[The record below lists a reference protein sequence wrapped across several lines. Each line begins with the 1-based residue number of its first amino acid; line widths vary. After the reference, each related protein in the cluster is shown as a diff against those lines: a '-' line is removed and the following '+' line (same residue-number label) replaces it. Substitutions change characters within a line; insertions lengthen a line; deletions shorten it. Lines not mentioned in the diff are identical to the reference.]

1 MSAQP
6 RHLPPVP
13 MTRSAPTVPMTQSAP
28 KVPQPGGM
36 QSVATVGISAW
47 ERARCVT
54 STSLQPLRSCRR
66 QWRRASA
73 RISSSMRRMR
83 SSRRRTASSP
93 RKMRRS
99 CCSSRSC
106 CSPRPRGPRAP
117 RRRGRIPHHLAA
129 PIVRQTGELPIAPCT
144 GLPVSL
150 ESSTLC
156 GSLYGEAAGVGS
168 RLAAASR
175 TQQRT
180 STGLRPPQVGVDG
193 PPHSGRGVS

>member
-1 MSAQP
+1 
-6 RHLPPVP
+6 
-13 MTRSAPTVPMTQSAP
+13 
-28 KVPQPGGM
+28 
-36 QSVATVGISAW
+36 
-47 ERARCVT
+47 
-54 STSLQPLRSCRR
+54 
-66 QWRRASA
+66 
-73 RISSSMRRMR
+73 MRRMR
-83 SSRRRTASSP
+83 SLRRRTASSP

-175 TQQRT
+175 TQQRAWDRLWKT
-180 STGLRPPQVGVDG
+180 QTFAAALRSRSQLADGEGETPLRRCSACGLAMCKLCNMQCSTAAVVVTGVILWYLHYVMCVSHVSAVLRSGLLFLYR
-193 PPHSGRGVS
+193 VSRVLCGGYSRQYG